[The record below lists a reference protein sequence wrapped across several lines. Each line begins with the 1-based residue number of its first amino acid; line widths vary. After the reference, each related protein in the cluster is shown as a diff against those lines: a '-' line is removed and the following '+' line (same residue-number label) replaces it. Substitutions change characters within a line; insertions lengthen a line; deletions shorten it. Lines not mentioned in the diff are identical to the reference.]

1 MGNQCYEAPGRWI
14 ETVRCLYKPNNNID
28 VRRRERLKPAEWK
41 WMGILNTR
49 GDLRKDPKAIP
60 SKME

>member
-1 MGNQCYEAPGRWI
+1 MDA
-14 ETVRCLYKPNNNID
+14 
-28 VRRRERLKPAEWK
+28 RRRERLKPAEWK